1 MWSDIRHNDVKG
13 TSSNM
18 DVSERRVMMLR
29 FTVFVFLLIHVS
41 GEVINGKAVNGQFG
55 NNMINGKSNDMHN
68 PGAFAS
74 KPVASLPRQT
84 QQPNPQVDKHKM
96 SAAKPEGVKPPAI
109 RLSETKE
116 CGNDIIKHCNPK
128 IYKNNFAILDCLQ
141 NDFKVNTHFLGF
153 CMLN

>member
-1 MWSDIRHNDVKG
+1 
-13 TSSNM
+13 M

-41 GEVINGKAVNGQFG
+41 GQVLNGGATNGQLS
-55 NNMINGKSNDMHN
+55 NKMNIGKPGDIHN

-74 KPVASLPRQT
+74 KPAVPLPRQAH
-84 QQPNPQVDKHKM
+84 QPKPQVDKHKM